1 VSLKCFIIA
10 CNNLKNMFG
19 AHMVFLI
26 FRRETFLKS
35 IISNKAK
42 VCFPQSTCQEQVI
55 ELKV

>member
-1 VSLKCFIIA
+1 MINNSLYNKEYVWSA
-10 CNNLKNMFG
+10 YG
-19 AHMVFLI
+19 FLI

-42 VCFPQSTCQEQVI
+42 VCFPLSTCLEQVI